1 MQRSAI
7 IVAGGSGTRIGGVL
21 PKQFQDLLGRP
32 MLCWTLEAFAAF
44 DPDLDLVL
52 VLPAVHRTT
61 WEELRRRH
69 GFHLPHRVT
78 DGGHDRTASVRN
90 GLALVDHDGVV
101 GVHDGARPLASPA
114 LIERCFTT
122 AKELGNA
129 VPVVP
134 VTSSLREVTL
144 EGNQAADRTRYR
156 LVQTPQCFRAH
167 LLREA
172 FEQAGDAS
180 YTDEAG
186 LVESA
191 GNPIH
196 LVDGE
201 AHNLKVTE
209 PLDLRVAALLLG
221 GRV

>member
-21 PKQFQDLLGRP
+21 PKQFQDLHGRP

-52 VLPAVHRTT
+52 VLPAAHRAT
-61 WEELRRRH
+61 WEELRRKH
-69 GFHLPHRVT
+69 GIHLPHRVT

-90 GLALVDHDGVV
+90 GLALVEHDGVV
-101 GVHDGARPLASPA
+101 GVHDGARPLASAA
-114 LIERCFTT
+114 LIARCF
-122 AKELGNA
+122 AGAEALGNA

-134 VTSSLREVTL
+134 VTSSLREVTK
-144 EGNQAADRTRYR
+144 EGNQAADRTRYW

-186 LVESA
+186 LVEAA

-221 GRV
+221 GRL